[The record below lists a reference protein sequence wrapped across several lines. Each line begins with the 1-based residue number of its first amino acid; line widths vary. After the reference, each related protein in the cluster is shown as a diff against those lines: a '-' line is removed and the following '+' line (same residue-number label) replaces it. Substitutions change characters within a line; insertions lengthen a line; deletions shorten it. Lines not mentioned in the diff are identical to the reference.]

1 MFIRKRKSKCF
12 LFVNRLFDKSLF
24 FIYTN
29 SEGDRM
35 QFLEIT
41 EKEYRT
47 FWEKHPLKTF
57 LSAPEIGGLRKSN
70 GWNEFFVGV
79 KDDKKLVAAALLVS
93 HKRHF
98 GKYEFYSPRG
108 VLVDYESKELLE
120 YFLGEIKKFVKEH
133 HGYIFRMDPYV
144 IYKERDIDGNIVEGG
159 EDHSEVVSNL
169 ERFGFKKVSI
179 PEMEQV
185 GWMFSLPLEGKTKE
199 QILKEM
205 KPNTRNTIRK
215 TEKIGITVKELDYD
229 ELDRF
234 QNIMIETGA
243 RKNFS
248 VRSVDYY
255 KKMYELFH
263 DKGEV
268 KYYVTELDLVK
279 YRKKLEEDKKVAIE
293 KLEKLSDAKYNE
305 GQKKNLENE
314 IHSYEKRIKEA
325 EDIRKDKKKDV
336 ITLSGSMFM
345 IIEPEI
351 IYLSS
356 GNYEEFMKF
365 NSQYLLQWM
374 MIEYG
379 IEHGFKK
386 HNFYGI
392 PANINEHPKDYGIYE
407 FKRGFNGIVEEL
419 IGEFELPITWHYY
432 LIKFIHKIRK

>member
-1 MFIRKRKSKCF
+1 
-12 LFVNRLFDKSLF
+12 
-24 FIYTN
+24 
-29 SEGDRM
+29 M
-35 QFLEIT
+35 QFREIT
-41 EKEYRT
+41 RDEYHD
-47 FWEKHPLKTF
+47 FWGNHPLKTF
-57 LSAPEIGGLRKSN
+57 LSAPEIGELRKSN
-70 GWNEFFVGV
+70 GWDVYYVGV
-79 KDDKKLVAAALLVS
+79 EDDKKLVAAAMLVS

-108 VLVDYESKELLE
+108 VLVDYENETLLH
-120 YFLGEIKKFVKEH
+120 YFLDEIKSFVKNH
-133 HGYIFRMDPYV
+133 RGYIFRMDPYV

-159 EDHSEVVSNL
+159 VDHSKLVSYL
-169 ERFGFKKVSI
+169 LDFGFKKVAI
-179 PEMEQV
+179 ADMEQV

-215 TEKIGITVKELDYD
+215 TEKIGITVKELGYD
-229 ELDRF
+229 ELERF

-263 DKGEV
+263 EKGEI
-268 KYYVTELDLVK
+268 KYYVTELDLVQ
-279 YRKKLEEDKKVAIE
+279 YQKKLEDDKQTALD
-293 KLEKLSDAKYNE
+293 KLSKLSDAKYNE

-314 IHSYEKRIKEA
+314 IHSYEKRIQEA
-325 EDIRKDKKKDV
+325 EEIRKEKNTDV
-336 ITLSGSMFM
+336 IILSGSMFM
-345 IIEPEI
+345 IIQPEI

-374 MIEYG
+374 MIQYG

-432 LIKFIHKIRK
+432 LMKLIHKIRK